1 MRKFPTLPLQGVAE
15 RQQVQVPPFRP
26 ISLLVG
32 GGLLVAG
39 YLLAT
44 FGLPF
49 NLSSSVPKQRTPKLN
64 LMCSEI
70 VQPKA
75 VLSREQLA
83 QLMAV
88 PERSQR
94 RNVQAVVK
102 EPYCRLPTL
111 SIRVGAMTDRDL
123 YPLAFDPQTSLVILY
138 EGQTYVG
145 YGFKRF

>member
-32 GGLLVAG
+32 GGLLLAG

-49 NLSSSVPKQRTPKLN
+49 NLPSSVPKQRTPKLN

-75 VLSREQLA
+75 ALSREQLA
-83 QLMAV
+83 KLMAV
-88 PERSQR
+88 PERSPR
-94 RNVQAVVK
+94 PNVQAVVK

-111 SIRVGAMTDRDL
+111 SIRVGAMTDREL